1 MGFAVGS
8 EKKRRRESGV
18 ALVVTVWLLA
28 VLAVISAEFIFSSR
42 LRIKADRSA
51 REGVQAY
58 ALALA
63 GYHDALD
70 ALGPDLAALE
80 RDEDERLLIRRTD
93 GEDLAPG
100 ESAPAQGE
108 AIPLGEGTYSWSI
121 DAEDGKIDINSHGR
135 GVLVSLLEKAGLGIG
150 ADRDTLADSILDWRD
165 PNREHRLNGAEE
177 DYYRGLSPP
186 YSCKDGPFDVKE
198 ELLLVRGMK
207 EIYYYGGAEEGE
219 EEDEE
224 FSPLREWITVYP
236 VAFNP
241 GIAAGPVLEILG
253 QARSASPSSIAR
265 YYEIVATGQ
274 VGEDGQERTIRA
286 VVFREV
292 RGGNIT
298 FRLLYWDDN
307 YTKKRLNDVG

>member
-1 MGFAVGS
+1 MGCAVGS
-8 EKKRRRESGV
+8 ERKRRDSGI

-63 GYHDALD
+63 GYHAALD
-70 ALGPDLAALE
+70 ALGPALDALE
-80 RDEDERLLIRRTD
+80 RDDDDRLLIRWAA
-93 GEDLAPG
+93 GEDGTLG
-100 ESAPAQGE
+100 GSAPAAEE
-108 AIPLGEGTYSWSI
+108 AVSLGEGSYSWSI
-121 DAEDGKIDINSHGR
+121 DAEDGKIDINRHGR
-135 GVLVSLLEKAGLGIG
+135 GVLVALLKKAGLGIG
-150 ADRDTLADSILDWRD
+150 SDRDTVADSIIDWRD

-177 DYYRGLSPP
+177 DYYRALSPP

-219 EEDEE
+219 G
-224 FSPLREWITVYP
+224 FSPLRDWITVYP
-236 VAFNP
+236 VAFNA

-253 QARSASPSSIAR
+253 RARSGSPAAIAR
-265 YYEIVATGQ
+265 YYEIVATGK
-274 VGEDGQERTIRA
+274 VGADGPERKIKA
-286 VVFREV
+286 VVFRAV
-292 RGGNIT
+292 RGGIIT

-307 YTKKRLNDVG
+307 YTEKRLHSAG